1 MIKDYTL
8 RTEIECSAER
18 EARLQKEWEKT
29 LPCFG
34 CEFSQLC
41 KFKGMLKRPNYDPS
55 VFNFTIECNV
65 VGQLRET
72 VVNNAI
78 CKPSPTP

>member
-41 KFKGMLKRPNYDPS
+41 KFKGMLNAQIMTRLCLISPLNVMLWANFVKR
-55 VFNFTIECNV
+55 
-65 VGQLRET
+65 L
-72 VVNNAI
+72 
-78 CKPSPTP
+78 